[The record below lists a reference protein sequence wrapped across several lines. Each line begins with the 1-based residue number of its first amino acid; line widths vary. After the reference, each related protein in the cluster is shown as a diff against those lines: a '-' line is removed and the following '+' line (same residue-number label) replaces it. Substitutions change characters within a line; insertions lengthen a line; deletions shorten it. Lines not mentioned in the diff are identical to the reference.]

1 MNMERVGTL
10 LDKLQQQ
17 FQQKAPPAELLLTLH
32 MMQQEL
38 AALSPSALPDTMGRS
53 VVLSMPAAPF
63 LSAGTNPSS
72 SAPPPIP
79 AIAINE
85 EEKIVEV
92 LQVDEAEIEAE
103 LDALKKN
110 AEAIEQMSLSSRPTT
125 LFDFTDDDIPTLP
138 PQPASQREVNESIR
152 EESPSVNEKLKAPQ
166 KEVSEKLNDQTIKDL
181 KKGIDVNERFLYI
194 NELFRGDES
203 TYERSIKTINS
214 FSIWPE
220 AEYWISRELKI
231 KLGWDDKN
239 PVVQQ
244 FYQLV
249 RRRFAAN

>member
-1 MNMERVGTL
+1 MERVGTL

-17 FQQKAPPAELLLTLH
+17 FREKAPPADLLLTVH

-38 AALSPSALPDTMGRS
+38 AALSPGPLPNTSGRS
-53 VVLSMPAAPF
+53 VVLSMPALPVAGSEAKSD
-63 LSAGTNPSS
+63 LSTPTAVPETN
-72 SAPPPIP
+72 
-79 AIAINE
+79 NE
-85 EEKIVEV
+85 ERIVEV

-103 LDALKKN
+103 LEALKKN
-110 AEAIEQMSLSSRPTT
+110 AETIEQMSISSRPPT

-138 PQPASQREVNESIR
+138 HRPGSPKEVNESIR

-166 KEVSEKLNDQTIKDL
+166 KEVSEKLNDQSIKDL

-249 RRRFAAN
+249 RRRFAAI